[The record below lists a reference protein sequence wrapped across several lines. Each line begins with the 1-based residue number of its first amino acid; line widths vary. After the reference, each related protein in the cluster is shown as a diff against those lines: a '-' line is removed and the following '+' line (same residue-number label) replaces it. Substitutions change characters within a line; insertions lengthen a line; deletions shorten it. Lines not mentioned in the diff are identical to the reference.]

1 MASNKFGDRAVE
13 RLIVT
18 IVWWACHVATS
29 ASLLRYCVS
38 TSAKIEDQK
47 VQKQIFM
54 KTKVAWTRRL
64 HPQKNPNVLFERC
77 EQPIDVKAG
86 LKIPANSSVWLDFR
100 GEKSPQLSPLWLLQ
114 QWTRAELISLK
125 KNLPYDCCW
134 YYYCSFLAR
143 GRRTFA
149 QTSCFTFVFSKLG
162 STEAY
167 SGDCLASLI
176 SVAFQNHV
184 ISWSSCWEVFFLQR
198 MEITVVFHKLL
209 FFTYI
214 LKYLHSFFYYI

>member
-77 EQPIDVKAG
+77 EQPIDVKPG
-86 LKIPANSSVWLDFR
+86 LKIRANSSVWLDFR
-100 GEKSPQLSPLWLLQ
+100 GEKSPQKPPLTFKRGGQLSSPPSTDWLAPGVNFTEKIPSTLNL
-114 QWTRAELISLK
+114 RLLEL
-125 KNLPYDCCW
+125 LPV
-134 YYYCSFLAR
+134 A
-143 GRRTFA
+143 
-149 QTSCFTFVFSKLG
+149 
-162 STEAY
+162 
-167 SGDCLASLI
+167 AS
-176 SVAFQNHV
+176 
-184 ISWSSCWEVFFLQR
+184 
-198 MEITVVFHKLL
+198 
-209 FFTYI
+209 
-214 LKYLHSFFYYI
+214 